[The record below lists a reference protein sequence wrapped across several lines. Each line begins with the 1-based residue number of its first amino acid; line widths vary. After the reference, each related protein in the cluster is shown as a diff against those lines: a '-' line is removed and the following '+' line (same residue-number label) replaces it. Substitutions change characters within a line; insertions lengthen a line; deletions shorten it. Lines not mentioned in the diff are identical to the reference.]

1 MTVDELKERYRR
13 APLAVRL
20 LICASV
26 GLAPGIWYW
35 FTESEIVTA
44 EIAAAQQEEA
54 DARAKF
60 EQAKAQQTNLPKMEQ
75 ELAFTE
81 DQLRKAKSALP
92 DGFDVEAMLEKV
104 AVIAKES
111 DVVLSSYIR
120 GIETAS
126 PTDTKFRLLPIK
138 VQLQGSYV
146 GVASF
151 FDKIT
156 RMENSVFVLDL
167 KLNRGAATGTGANVA
182 PTNAGAN
189 ATGQASNFETA
200 SAARS
205 RIRINAEAELVL
217 FRSTD
222 TDAVPD
228 QGASAAPAG
237 GAAPPPAPAAP
248 ADPAAEADSASLGPV
263 GAGRG

>member
-1 MTVDELKERYRR
+1 MTVDELKERFLGV
-13 APLAVRL
+13 PLAVRL

-26 GLAPGIWYW
+26 GLGPGIWYW
-35 FTESEIVTA
+35 FTESEVVTA
-44 EIAAAQQEEA
+44 EIAAAQQEEN
-54 DARAKF
+54 DARVKF

-81 DQLRKAKSALP
+81 DQLRKAKAALP

-120 GIETAS
+120 GQEVAS
-126 PTDTKFRLLPIK
+126 PTNNKFMLLPIK
-138 VQLQGSYV
+138 VQLLGSYV

-156 RMENSVFVLDL
+156 RMENSVFVRDL
-167 KLNRGAATGTGANVA
+167 KLNRSAATETGANA
-182 PTNAGAN
+182 ARTNRAV
-189 ATGQASNFETA
+189 TSTEQEFDFETA

-222 TDAVPD
+222 ADPLSV
-228 QGASAAPAG
+228 QE
-237 GAAPPPAPAAP
+237 APAAP
-248 ADPAAEADSASLGPV
+248 ADAAAPPPAATGESAVEADSASLGPV